1 MVRGMAG
8 EGRGLGGQ
16 SRLAPVTSR
25 RGQSCVI
32 GERFDKLWHWE
43 RRVLRRRGRAGAR
56 TPAAAAAAVV
66 ETRASCRPAQSCRAA
81 AAAADAAVGKD
92 LRQLYAVA
100 ELLCGETIASKG
112 APHGGAVEGVAEA
125 VGR

>member
-43 RRVLRRRGRAGAR
+43 RRVLRRRGRTGAR
-56 TPAAAAAAVV
+56 TPAAAAVV
-66 ETRASCRPAQSCRAA
+66 EAGASCRPAQSCRAA
-81 AAAADAAVGKD
+81 AAAADAAVSED
-92 LRQLYAVA
+92 LRQLRAVA
-100 ELLCGETIASKG
+100 
-112 APHGGAVEGVAEA
+112 
-125 VGR
+125 